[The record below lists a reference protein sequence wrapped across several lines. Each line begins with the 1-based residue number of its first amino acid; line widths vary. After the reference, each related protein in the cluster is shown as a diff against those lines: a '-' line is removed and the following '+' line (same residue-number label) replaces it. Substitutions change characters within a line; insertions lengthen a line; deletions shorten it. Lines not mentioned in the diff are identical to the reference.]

1 MQRGLVGSEMCI
13 RDRYILSALE
23 KNTSLKN
30 LNLAHNY
37 LGATRWNYSL
47 LKNPRLE
54 SLDLTQNNF
63 LKKEFDKIV
72 AYYKNA
78 PKTKELIIDCLL
90 YTSDAADDTPCV
102 DLGGRRIIK
111 KKNT

>member
-54 SLDLTQNNF
+54 SLDPVSYTHLTLPTILLVQISVVAAS
-63 LKKEFDKIV
+63 LKKKTHDTQDVIDAKDIV
-72 AYYKNA
+72 SDTCN
-78 PKTKELIIDCLL
+78 TK
-90 YTSDAADDTPCV
+90 
-102 DLGGRRIIK
+102 
-111 KKNT
+111 